1 MLPNADHLLSIS
13 PRILL
18 MYISRRAE
26 QYLCVQLWHNIIS
39 AIIQHLADCRAD
51 LSTIMQAD
59 LPAYMKPPGN
69 GMDAIVS
76 DILRDTL
83 SGAATKDRVTFVKQV
98 LTKHR
103 KSGFFIVLPG
113 Y

>member
-1 MLPNADHLLSIS
+1 MLPNADRLLSVS
-13 PRILL
+13 PRLL
-18 MYISRRAE
+18 LIYISRRAE
-26 QYLCVQLWHNIIS
+26 QDLCVQLWHNIVS
-39 AIIQHLADCRAD
+39 AIIQHLADGSAD

-59 LPAYMKPPGN
+59 LPAYMRPPGN

-98 LTKHR
+98 LTKPR
-103 KSGFFIVLPG
+103 KSGFVMSLPG